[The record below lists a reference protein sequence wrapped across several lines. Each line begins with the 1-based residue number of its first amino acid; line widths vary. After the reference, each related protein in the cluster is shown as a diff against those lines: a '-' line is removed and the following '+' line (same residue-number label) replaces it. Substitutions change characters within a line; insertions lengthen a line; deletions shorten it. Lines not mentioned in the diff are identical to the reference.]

1 MSKHSTLMMTAGFV
15 LAFMML
21 LSLSMSLI
29 LHTQVAMARKHN
41 TGDVSTKG
49 EAQGG
54 GAQGAGMG
62 DGNTVINLKNEGNA
76 IASGTGTRATSI
88 QVNVV
93 CMKNS
98 LCLFGFNSPFILS
111 TPH

>member
-1 MSKHSTLMMTAGFV
+1 MRKHSTLMMTAGFV
-15 LAFMML
+15 LASMML

-29 LHTQVAMARKHN
+29 LHTQVAVARKHK

-49 EAQGG
+49 EAGG
-54 GAQGAGMG
+54 GMG

-76 IASGTGTRATSI
+76 IASGTDTRATSI
-88 QVNVV
+88 QVNIV

-98 LCLFGFNSPFILS
+98 LCLFGFNSPFILP